1 MIATPVNSNEQSL
14 VGHLYKDAQPVAAA
28 GNLAELLIEAASYQQ
43 AGQFAEAENLYH
55 KILQIDPTQ
64 PNANHKLG
72 VLALGAD
79 QPKLSL
85 GYFKTALLSN
95 PDDPQFWVSYVDA
108 LIKAGEQD
116 QAREVLIAG
125 LERGLHGSEVN
136 VLVNQL
142 CAPQKNQPSIHKT
155 QTPAGTNP
163 QIQQAMALM
172 RAGNLTGAK
181 EKFTKLLNQ
190 FPNHAQILTGLGNI
204 ALQQG
209 RLQEAV
215 EFYQQSLQVVPNQEL
230 ALANLGVC
238 FTNLKRYQE
247 AVACYTKAL
256 QLDPNSAD
264 SYFNLG
270 NAQKALKNYQ
280 DAAKSFQQAVS
291 LNPKDIEAYEQC
303 AVILQ
308 ELKKY
313 SEAHTYY
320 THAIKHNRT
329 NSENYYGR
337 GLVNLELGELESARL
352 DFKHSI
358 KLNPNNPDAYLNL
371 GFTLHKLGC
380 FEEAL
385 DANNLATQL
394 NNKFTRAYNNRG
406 LLFVDMLRF
415 DEAMAD
421 YDQAI
426 KIAPDDDD
434 AYWNKSILNLL
445 KGDFEQGWPLYE
457 RRWETTLKDYRRS
470 FAQPLWLGR
479 QSIVGKKLLIY
490 PEQGLGDFIQFCR
503 YVAVLEGMGAIVIL
517 EVPTCLAS
525 LISTLKGNFTLVEQ
539 DSKLPEFDYH
549 CPIMS
554 LPFALKTMLA
564 NIPADLPYL
573 FANESKVQSWQK
585 SLGKKTKPR
594 VGLVWSGS
602 TAHKNDAH
610 RSLALDQLKSL
621 FDLTVEFHVLQK
633 EIRESDTE
641 TLKDYREIKTHQAA
655 LNDFSDT
662 AALIAHMDL
671 VISVDTSVAHLAAAM
686 GKECWILLPY
696 SPDFRWMLERNDSPW
711 YPSVTIFRQ
720 PAYKDWQSAVDQVR
734 SALQA
739 NFSS

>member
-14 VGHLYKDAQPVAAA
+14 AGHLHKDTQPVIAID
-28 GNLAELLIEAASYQQ
+28 NLTELLMEAASYHQ
-43 AGQFAEAENLYH
+43 AGQFVEAENLYH

-64 PNANHKLG
+64 PNANHNLG

-85 GYFKTALLSN
+85 GYFKTALLNN

-108 LIKAGEQD
+108 LIKAGERD
-116 QAREVLIAG
+116 QAREVLITG
-125 LERGLHGSEVN
+125 LERGLHGAEVN
-136 VLVNQL
+136 ALVNQL
-142 CAPQKNQPSIHKT
+142 CSPQKNQSSIHKT

-172 RAGNLTGAK
+172 RAGNLAGAK
-181 EKFTKLLNQ
+181 EKFTRLLNQ

-209 RLQEAV
+209 KLQEAV
-215 EFYQQSLQVVPNQEL
+215 EFYQQSLQVAPNQEM

-238 FTNLKRYQE
+238 FTNLKRYLE
-247 AVACYTKAL
+247 AITCYKKAV
-256 QLDPNSAD
+256 QLNPNSAD

-280 DAAKSFQQAVS
+280 DAAESFQRAIA
-291 LNPKDIEAYEQC
+291 LNPKDAEAYENY
-303 AVILQ
+303 AVILN

-313 SEAHTYY
+313 DESLHAY
-320 THAIKHNRT
+320 TCAIRLNKN
-329 NSENYYGR
+329 NAESYYGR
-337 GLVNLELGELESARL
+337 GLVNLELGCLENSSS
-352 DFKHSI
+352 DFKHAI
-358 KLNPNNPDAYLNL
+358 KLNPNNPSAYLNL
-371 GFTLHKLGC
+371 GVTLHKLGR
-380 FEEAL
+380 FEDAL
-385 DANNLATQL
+385 KANNVAIQL
-394 NNKFTRAYNNRG
+394 NTKFTRAYNNRG
-406 LLFVDMLRF
+406 LLLVDMRRF
-415 DEAMAD
+415 DEALID
-421 YDQAI
+421 YDTAI
-426 KIAPDDDD
+426 ATTPESSE

-457 RRWETTLKDYRRS
+457 KRWETTLKDYRRS

-479 QSIVGKKLLIY
+479 QSIVGKTLLIY

-503 YVAVLEGMGAIVIL
+503 YVPMLEAMGANVIL
-517 EVPTCLAS
+517 EAPQALFTLM
-525 LISTLKGNFTLVEQ
+525 STLKGNFTLAELGT
-539 DSKLPEFDYH
+539 KLPEFDYR

-554 LPFALKTMLA
+554 LPLALKTTLA

-610 RSLALDQLKSL
+610 RSIALDQLKSL
-621 FDLTVEFHVLQK
+621 FDLPIEFHVLQK
-633 EIRESDTE
+633 DIREIDTE
-641 TLKDYREIKTHQAA
+641 TLKGYREIKTHQAA

-711 YPSVTIFRQ
+711 YPSVTLFRQ
-720 PAYKDWQSAVDQVR
+720 PAFKDWQGVVDKVR
-734 SALQA
+734 SGLQA